1 LVVRYS
7 FSFDGNESI
16 RYRNPYTNNIAGPE
30 GITRSIYL
38 LIHTYIDALSWYNNR
53 CGFVMVCQA
62 VNDLINKMPTAIQQI
77 HENISERNILRHQK
91 DFNEKYILH
100 EIIKEHFQY
109 RLL

>member
-1 LVVRYS
+1 
-7 FSFDGNESI
+7 
-16 RYRNPYTNNIAGPE
+16 
-30 GITRSIYL
+30 
-38 LIHTYIDALSWYNNR
+38 
-53 CGFVMVCQA
+53 MVCQA

-77 HENISERNILRHQK
+77 NENISERNILRHQK